1 MKKILSAIAI
11 MALMIVFASCTNSR
25 KDGGASLYEPDNGMI
40 EDGTSSQFDYEF
52 VHNWG
57 DQFLGEN
64 YNRIVENQYVYTN
77 KQQESYFS
85 MDSFTA
91 SYSNLRRYINYQT
104 KIPNDA
110 VRTDELLNYFNYD
123 FGGPEND
130 EMFSISANLGSTPW
144 NERTQLLTIN
154 IKAKETDQGNYT
166 GNNIVFL
173 IDVSGSMASTNK
185 LNLIKAVFPKFLD
198 ALAPTDKI
206 SIVTYSNKIKILAN
220 GVYADEKE
228 ALNKVVNG
236 LSATGG
242 TAGADGLEKAYN
254 VAKSNYIAGGNNRVI
269 IASDGDF
276 NIGRYSQD
284 ELKEL
289 VENQLNSGIY
299 LTTLGFGMGNYKDTT
314 METLAKYGNGGY
326 AYIDN
331 LEEAEKVLVNDLNK
345 TLYTVAKDVKSC
357 VTFNPNVVKAYRL
370 IGYENKQLT
379 KDEFNDVNKDAGEIC
394 SGHNT
399 IVCYEIELYED
410 TPNSD
415 DADSDMFSVEI
426 KYKDPKTDVSSVFS
440 RSFKETDE
448 KLAVTEEWYFASAII
463 EFSLLIRD
471 SSYKFNASCKNI
483 LERLAVNCKNL
494 LEKDQLKEEF
504 YQLVKKA
511 YQCNLITEPVSEDV
525 LITIIYDAGIK
536 YILCEKGMTINSS
549 KILKYTFGKNNGLF
563 DSTTNELIRYAVFA
577 DMACTEPLEEF
588 TLVEDVT
595 IFLKPIN

>member
-228 ALNKVVNG
+228 VLKKVVNG

-399 IVCYEIELYED
+399 IVCYEIELCED

-448 KLAVTEEWYFASAII
+448 KLAVTEEWHFASAII

-504 YQLVKKA
+504 YQLVKKT

-536 YILCEKGMTINSS
+536 YILCEKGMPINSS

>member
-228 ALNKVVNG
+228 ALKKVVNG

-254 VAKSNYIAGGNNRVI
+254 VAKLNYIVGGNNRVI

-326 AYIDN
+326 AYINN

-399 IVCYEIELYED
+399 IVCYEIELCED

-448 KLAVTEEWYFASAII
+448 KLAVTEEWHFASAII

>member
-144 NERTQLLTIN
+144 NQRTQLLTIN

-228 ALNKVVNG
+228 ALKKVVNG

-284 ELKEL
+284 DLKEL

-399 IVCYEIELYED
+399 IVCYEIELCED

>member
-25 KDGGASLYEPDNGMI
+25 KDGGGSLYEPDNGMI

-228 ALNKVVNG
+228 ALKKVVNG

-284 ELKEL
+284 DLKEL

-399 IVCYEIELYED
+399 IVCYEIELCED

-577 DMACTEPLEEF
+577 DMACTEPLKEF

>member
-228 ALNKVVNG
+228 ALKKVVNG

-284 ELKEL
+284 DLKEL

-399 IVCYEIELYED
+399 IVCYEIELCED

-483 LERLAVNCKNL
+483 LERLEVNCKNL

-511 YQCNLITEPVSEDV
+511 YQCNLITEPVSEEV

-588 TLVEDVT
+588 MLVEDVT

>member
-77 KQQESYFS
+77 KQEESYFS

-228 ALNKVVNG
+228 ALKKVVNG

-254 VAKSNYIAGGNNRVI
+254 VAKLNYIAGGNNRVI

-284 ELKEL
+284 DLKEL

-399 IVCYEIELYED
+399 IVCYEIELCED

-504 YQLVKKA
+504 YQLVKKV

>member
-228 ALNKVVNG
+228 ALKKVVNG

-284 ELKEL
+284 DLKEL

-331 LEEAEKVLVNDLNK
+331 LEKAEKVLVNDLNK

>member
-228 ALNKVVNG
+228 ALKKVVNG

-284 ELKEL
+284 DLKEL

-511 YQCNLITEPVSEDV
+511 YQCNLITEPVSEEV

-536 YILCEKGMTINSS
+536 YILCEKGMPINSS

>member
-52 VHNWG
+52 VRNLG

-228 ALNKVVNG
+228 ALKKVVNG

-284 ELKEL
+284 DLKEL

-399 IVCYEIELYED
+399 IVCYEIELCED

>member
-1 MKKILSAIAI
+1 MKKFLSAIAI

-25 KDGGASLYEPDNGMI
+25 KDGGGSLYEPDNGMI

-228 ALNKVVNG
+228 ALKKVVND

-284 ELKEL
+284 DLKEL

-331 LEEAEKVLVNDLNK
+331 FEEAEKVLVNDLNK

-399 IVCYEIELYED
+399 IVCYEIELCED

>member
-228 ALNKVVNG
+228 ALKKVVNG

-254 VAKSNYIAGGNNRVI
+254 VAKLNYIAGGNNRVI

-399 IVCYEIELYED
+399 IVCYEIELCED

-448 KLAVTEEWYFASAII
+448 KLAVTEEWHFASAII

>member
-25 KDGGASLYEPDNGMI
+25 KDGGGSLYEPDNGMI

-228 ALNKVVNG
+228 ALKKVVNG

-254 VAKSNYIAGGNNRVI
+254 VAKLNYIAGGNNRVI

-284 ELKEL
+284 DLKEL

-399 IVCYEIELYED
+399 IVCYEIELCED

-415 DADSDMFSVEI
+415 DANSDMFSVEI

>member
-77 KQQESYFS
+77 KQEESYFS

-228 ALNKVVNG
+228 ALKKVVNG

-254 VAKSNYIAGGNNRVI
+254 VAKLNYIAGGNNRVI

-284 ELKEL
+284 DLKEL

-331 LEEAEKVLVNDLNK
+331 FEEAEKVLVNDLNK

-399 IVCYEIELYED
+399 IVCYEIELCED

-563 DSTTNELIRYAVFA
+563 DSTTNELIRYAVLA

>member
-25 KDGGASLYEPDNGMI
+25 KDGGGSLYEPDNGMI

-166 GNNIVFL
+166 GNNIAFL

-228 ALNKVVNG
+228 ALKKVVNG

-284 ELKEL
+284 DLKEL

-399 IVCYEIELYED
+399 IVCYEIELCED

>member
-1 MKKILSAIAI
+1 MKKFLSAIAI

-25 KDGGASLYEPDNGMI
+25 KDGGGSLYEPDNGMI

-57 DQFLGEN
+57 DQFLGEK

-228 ALNKVVNG
+228 ALKKVVNG

-254 VAKSNYIAGGNNRVI
+254 VAKLNYIAGGNNRVI

-284 ELKEL
+284 DLKEL

-331 LEEAEKVLVNDLNK
+331 FEEAEKVLVNDLNK

-399 IVCYEIELYED
+399 IVCYEIELCED

>member
-220 GVYADEKE
+220 GAYADEKE
-228 ALNKVVNG
+228 ALKKVVNG

-284 ELKEL
+284 DLKEL

-399 IVCYEIELYED
+399 IVCYEIELCED

>member
-228 ALNKVVNG
+228 ALKKVVNG

-284 ELKEL
+284 DLKEL

-399 IVCYEIELYED
+399 IVCYEIELCED
-410 TPNSD
+410 TPNSY

>member
-154 IKAKETDQGNYT
+154 IKAKETDQGNYA

-228 ALNKVVNG
+228 ALKKVVNG

-284 ELKEL
+284 DLKEL

>member
-25 KDGGASLYEPDNGMI
+25 KDGGGSLYEPDNGMI

-77 KQQESYFS
+77 KQEESYFS

-144 NERTQLLTIN
+144 NEKTQLLTIN

-228 ALNKVVNG
+228 ALKKVVNG

-284 ELKEL
+284 DLKEL

-399 IVCYEIELYED
+399 IVCYEIELCED

>member
-228 ALNKVVNG
+228 ALKKVVNG

-284 ELKEL
+284 DLKEL

-595 IFLKPIN
+595 IFLRPIN

>member
-1 MKKILSAIAI
+1 MKKFLSAIAI

-25 KDGGASLYEPDNGMI
+25 KDGGGSLYEPVDGMI
-40 EDGTSSQFDYEF
+40 EDGASSQFDYEF
-52 VHNWG
+52 VQNWG

-206 SIVTYSNKIKILAN
+206 SIVTYSNKIRILAN

-228 ALNKVVNG
+228 ALKKVVNG

-254 VAKSNYIAGGNNRVI
+254 VAKLNYIAGGNNRVI

-284 ELKEL
+284 DLKEL

-379 KDEFNDVNKDAGEIC
+379 RDEFNDVNKDAGEIC

-399 IVCYEIELYED
+399 IVCYEIELCED

-415 DADSDMFSVEI
+415 DADSDMFRVEI

-471 SSYKFNASCKNI
+471 SSYKFNANCKNV

-511 YQCNLITEPVSEDV
+511 YQCNLITEPASEDV

-536 YILCEKGMTINSS
+536 YILCEKGMSINSS

-563 DSTTNELIRYAVFA
+563 DSTANELIRYAVFA
-577 DMACTEPLEEF
+577 DMACNEPLEEF

>member
-25 KDGGASLYEPDNGMI
+25 KDGGGSLYEPDNGMI

-228 ALNKVVNG
+228 ALKKVVNG

-284 ELKEL
+284 DLKEL

-399 IVCYEIELYED
+399 IVCYEIELCED

-483 LERLAVNCKNL
+483 LERLEVNCKNL

-511 YQCNLITEPVSEDV
+511 YQCNLITEPVSEEV

>member
-228 ALNKVVNG
+228 ALKKVVNG

-284 ELKEL
+284 DLKEL

-410 TPNSD
+410 TPNFD

-536 YILCEKGMTINSS
+536 YILCEKGMPINSS

>member
-25 KDGGASLYEPDNGMI
+25 KDGGGSLYEPDNGMI

-228 ALNKVVNG
+228 ALKKVVNG

-254 VAKSNYIAGGNNRVI
+254 VAKLNYIAGGNNRVI

-284 ELKEL
+284 DLKEL

-331 LEEAEKVLVNDLNK
+331 FEEAEKVLVNDLNK

-399 IVCYEIELYED
+399 IVCYEIELCED

-588 TLVEDVT
+588 TLAEDVT

>member
-77 KQQESYFS
+77 KQEESYFS

-228 ALNKVVNG
+228 ALKKVVNG

-254 VAKSNYIAGGNNRVI
+254 VAKLNYIAGGNNRVI

-284 ELKEL
+284 DLKEL

-399 IVCYEIELYED
+399 IVCYEIELCED

-483 LERLAVNCKNL
+483 LERLAVNCKSL

-536 YILCEKGMTINSS
+536 YILCEKGMTINNS

>member
-1 MKKILSAIAI
+1 MKKFLSAIAI
-11 MALMIVFASCTNSR
+11 MALMVVFASCTNSR

-144 NERTQLLTIN
+144 NEKTQLLTIN

-228 ALNKVVNG
+228 ALKKVVNG

-284 ELKEL
+284 DLKEL

-399 IVCYEIELYED
+399 IVCYEIELCED

-415 DADSDMFSVEI
+415 DANSDMFSVEI

>member
-25 KDGGASLYEPDNGMI
+25 KDGGGSLYEPDNGMI

-228 ALNKVVNG
+228 ALKKVVNG

-254 VAKSNYIAGGNNRVI
+254 VAKLNYIAGGNNRVI

-284 ELKEL
+284 DLKEL

-299 LTTLGFGMGNYKDTT
+299 LTTLGFGMGNYKETT

-399 IVCYEIELYED
+399 IVCYEIELCED

-549 KILKYTFGKNNGLF
+549 KILRYTFGKNNGLF

>member
-25 KDGGASLYEPDNGMI
+25 KDGGGSLYEPDNGMI

-64 YNRIVENQYVYTN
+64 YNRIVENQYFYTN

-228 ALNKVVNG
+228 ALKKVVNG

-254 VAKSNYIAGGNNRVI
+254 VAKLNYIAGGNNRVI

-284 ELKEL
+284 DLKEL

-399 IVCYEIELYED
+399 IVCYEIELCED

-511 YQCNLITEPVSEDV
+511 YQCNLITEQVSEDV

>member
-40 EDGTSSQFDYEF
+40 EDGTSSQFDYES

-228 ALNKVVNG
+228 ALKKVVNG

-284 ELKEL
+284 DLKEL

-448 KLAVTEEWYFASAII
+448 KLAVTEEWHFASAII

>member
-228 ALNKVVNG
+228 ALKKVVNG

-284 ELKEL
+284 DLKEL
-289 VENQLNSGIY
+289 VGNQLNSGIY

-410 TPNSD
+410 TPNSE

>member
-228 ALNKVVNG
+228 ALKKVVNG

-254 VAKSNYIAGGNNRVI
+254 VAKLNYIAGGNNRVI

-284 ELKEL
+284 DLKEL

-399 IVCYEIELYED
+399 IVCYEIELCED

-415 DADSDMFSVEI
+415 DANSDMFSVEI

>member
-40 EDGTSSQFDYEF
+40 EDGTSSQFDYES

-228 ALNKVVNG
+228 ALKKVVNG

-284 ELKEL
+284 DLKEL

-370 IGYENKQLT
+370 IGNENKQLT

-399 IVCYEIELYED
+399 IVCYEIELCED

>member
-1 MKKILSAIAI
+1 MKKFLSAIAI

-25 KDGGASLYEPDNGMI
+25 KDGGDSLYEPDNGMI

-228 ALNKVVNG
+228 ALKKVVNG

-284 ELKEL
+284 DLKEL

-331 LEEAEKVLVNDLNK
+331 FEEAEKVLVNDLNK

-399 IVCYEIELYED
+399 IVCYEIELCED

-577 DMACTEPLEEF
+577 DMACTKPLEEF

>member
-228 ALNKVVNG
+228 VLKKVVNG

-284 ELKEL
+284 DLKEL

-536 YILCEKGMTINSS
+536 YILCEKGMPINSS

>member
-25 KDGGASLYEPDNGMI
+25 KDGGGSLYEPDNGMI

-228 ALNKVVNG
+228 ALKKVVNG

-284 ELKEL
+284 DLKEL

-399 IVCYEIELYED
+399 IVCYEIELCED

-448 KLAVTEEWYFASAII
+448 KLAVTEEWYFASTII

>member
-25 KDGGASLYEPDNGMI
+25 KDGGGSLYEPDNGMI

-144 NERTQLLTIN
+144 NQRTQLLTIN

-228 ALNKVVNG
+228 ALKKVVNG

-284 ELKEL
+284 DLKEL

>member
-1 MKKILSAIAI
+1 MKKFLSAIAI

-25 KDGGASLYEPDNGMI
+25 KDGGGSLYEPDNGMI

-85 MDSFTA
+85 MDSFAA

-228 ALNKVVNG
+228 ALKKVVNG

-284 ELKEL
+284 DLKEL

-399 IVCYEIELYED
+399 IVCYEIELCED

>member
-25 KDGGASLYEPDNGMI
+25 KDGGGSLYEPDNGMI

-228 ALNKVVNG
+228 ALKKVVNG

-254 VAKSNYIAGGNNRVI
+254 VAKLNYIAGGNNRVI

-284 ELKEL
+284 DLKEL

-399 IVCYEIELYED
+399 IVCYEIELCED

-549 KILKYTFGKNNGLF
+549 KILRYTFGKNNGLF

>member
-25 KDGGASLYEPDNGMI
+25 KDGGGSLYEPDNGMI

-228 ALNKVVNG
+228 ALKKVVNG

-276 NIGRYSQD
+276 NIGRYNQD
-284 ELKEL
+284 DLKEL

-399 IVCYEIELYED
+399 IVCYEIELCED

>member
-154 IKAKETDQGNYT
+154 IKAKETNQGNYT

-228 ALNKVVNG
+228 ALKKVVNG

-284 ELKEL
+284 DLKEL